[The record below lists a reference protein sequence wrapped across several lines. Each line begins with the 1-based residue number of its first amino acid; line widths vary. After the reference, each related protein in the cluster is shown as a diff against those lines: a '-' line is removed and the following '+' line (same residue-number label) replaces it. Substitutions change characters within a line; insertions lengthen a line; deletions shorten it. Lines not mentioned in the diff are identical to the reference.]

1 MSKNLTEYNFPE
13 DIKTMSP
20 DELNLLSYSIRD
32 FLIENISKTGGHLA
46 SNLGVVELTIALHRV
61 FDSPEDKIIWDVGH
75 QSYVHKILTGR
86 AGDFDTLRKL
96 DGLSGFPKRKESPHD
111 IYDTG
116 HSSTSISAA
125 AGIAAGRDL
134 KGDKYDVIAVIGDG
148 SMTGGLAFEALN
160 NLGMSKSR
168 VIVILNDNGMSIS
181 RNIGGLSEHLGKLR
195 TSEGYL
201 NAKASIKKS
210 IEKIPGIGAS
220 LRGSIAKAKDRV
232 KYAIISGGVIF
243 EELGFTYLGPADGHD
258 IDDLIEVLEHA
269 KHVNG
274 PVLVHVITKKG
285 KGYRQAEIYPDRF
298 HGTGPF
304 NTETG
309 HELSPSKV
317 TYSEVFGRKILEL
330 ADRDEK
336 ITAISA
342 AMCDATGLGG
352 FAVKYPKRFFDVGIA
367 EGHGVTFAAGLA
379 CAGFKPVVAIYSS
392 FLQRAYDEIL
402 EDVCLQKLPVIFALD
417 RAGIV
422 GADGETHHGI
432 FDISYLSTAPGIT
445 ILTPASG
452 KQLEEMLEYAASLG
466 SPAAV
471 RYPRGAAAVEPS
483 IKEGFTGKNIR
494 ISSGRDVDILACGTT
509 YADGRKAVEI
519 LRDAGIDA
527 GLVNIGIVK
536 PGEYGFLKDDAG
548 IRNKLYVTLEDNTLN
563 GGFGEIFKAE
573 NDGLQ
578 VLSLGWPDKFIE
590 HGSTDELKE
599 RYGLTPEAVAI
610 SVARAL
616 DERNG

>member
-13 DIKTMSP
+13 DLKTMSP

-330 ADRDEK
+330 ADRDDK

-402 EDVCLQKLPVIFALD
+402 EDVCLQQLPVIFALD

-432 FDISYLSTAPGIT
+432 FDISYLSTAPGMT

-483 IKEGFTGKNIR
+483 IKEKFTGKNIR

-536 PGEYGFLKDDAG
+536 PGEYGFLKDDAD

-573 NDGLQ
+573 NDGLR

>member
-13 DIKTMSP
+13 DLKTMSP

-330 ADRDEK
+330 ADRDDK

-402 EDVCLQKLPVIFALD
+402 EDVCLQQLPVIFALD

-432 FDISYLSTAPGIT
+432 FDISYLSTAPGMT

-452 KQLEEMLEYAASLG
+452 KQLEEMLEYAASLDH
-466 SPAAV
+466 PAAV

-483 IKEGFTGKNIR
+483 IKERFTGKNIR
-494 ISSGRDVDILACGTT
+494 ISCGRDVDILACGTT

-573 NDGLQ
+573 NDDLR
-578 VLSLGWPDKFIE
+578 VFSLGWPDKFIE
-590 HGSTDELKE
+590 HGSTAELKE

>member
-330 ADRDEK
+330 ADRDDK

-402 EDVCLQKLPVIFALD
+402 EDVCLQQLPVIFALD

-432 FDISYLSTAPGIT
+432 FDISYLSTAPGMT

-452 KQLEEMLEYAASLG
+452 KQLEEMLEYAASLDH
-466 SPAAV
+466 PAAV

-483 IKEGFTGKNIR
+483 IKERFTGKNIR
-494 ISSGRDVDILACGTT
+494 ISCGRDVDILACGTT

-573 NDGLQ
+573 NDDLR
-578 VLSLGWPDKFIE
+578 VFSLGWPDKFIE
-590 HGSTDELKE
+590 HGSTAELKE

>member
-402 EDVCLQKLPVIFALD
+402 EDVCLQRLPVIFALD
-417 RAGIV
+417 RAGVV

-432 FDISYLSTAPGIT
+432 FDISYLSTAPGMT

>member
-181 RNIGGLSEHLGKLR
+181 RNIGGLSEHLGNLR

-330 ADRDEK
+330 ADRDDK

-402 EDVCLQKLPVIFALD
+402 EDVCLQQLPVIFALD

-432 FDISYLSTAPGIT
+432 FDISYLSTAPGMT

-509 YADGRKAVEI
+509 YADGRKAADI

-573 NDGLQ
+573 NDGLH

>member
-1 MSKNLTEYNFPE
+1 MSKNLTEYKFPE
-13 DIKTMSP
+13 DLKTMSP

-134 KGDKYDVIAVIGDG
+134 KGDRYDVIAVIGDG

-258 IDDLIEVLEHA
+258 IEDLIEVLEHA

-432 FDISYLSTAPGIT
+432 FDISYLSTAPGMT

-452 KQLEEMLEYAASLG
+452 KQLEEMLEYAAALDA
-466 SPAAV
+466 PAAV

-483 IKEGFTGKNIR
+483 IKEKFTGKNIR
-494 ISSGRDVDILACGTT
+494 ISCGRDVDILACGTT

-519 LRDAGIDA
+519 LEDAGIDA

-536 PGEYGFLKDDAG
+536 PGEYGFLEYDTG
-548 IRNKLYVTLEDNTLN
+548 FRNKLYVTLEDNTLN

-573 NDGLQ
+573 NDELH

-610 SVARAL
+610 SVVRAL

>member
-13 DIKTMSP
+13 DLKTMSP

-86 AGDFDTLRKL
+86 AGDFGTLRKL

-330 ADRDEK
+330 ADRDDK

-402 EDVCLQKLPVIFALD
+402 EDVCLQQLPVIFALD
-417 RAGIV
+417 RAGVV

-432 FDISYLSTAPGIT
+432 FDISYLSTAPGMT

-452 KQLEEMLEYAASLG
+452 KQLEEMLEYAASLDH
-466 SPAAV
+466 PAAV

-483 IKEGFTGKNIR
+483 IKERFTGKNIR
-494 ISSGRDVDILACGTT
+494 ISCGRDVDILACGTT

-536 PGEYGFLKDDAG
+536 PGEYGFLKDDAS

-573 NDGLQ
+573 NDDLR
-578 VLSLGWPDKFIE
+578 VSSLGWPDKFIE
-590 HGSTDELKE
+590 HGSTAELKE

>member
-330 ADRDEK
+330 ADRDDK

-402 EDVCLQKLPVIFALD
+402 EDVCLQQLPVIFALD

-432 FDISYLSTAPGIT
+432 FDISYLSTAPGMT

-536 PGEYGFLKDDAG
+536 PGEYGFLRDDDG

-573 NDGLQ
+573 NDGLH

-599 RYGLTPEAVAI
+599 RYGLTPEAMAI

>member
-13 DIKTMSP
+13 DLKTMSP

-330 ADRDEK
+330 ADRDDK

-417 RAGIV
+417 RAGVV

-432 FDISYLSTAPGIT
+432 FDISYLSTAPGMT

-452 KQLEEMLEYAASLG
+452 KQLEEMLEYAASLDH
-466 SPAAV
+466 PAAV

-483 IKEGFTGKNIR
+483 IKERFTGKNIR
-494 ISSGRDVDILACGTT
+494 ISCGRDVDILACGTT
-509 YADGRKAVEI
+509 YADGRKAADI

-536 PGEYGFLKDDAG
+536 PGEYGFLRDDDG

-573 NDGLQ
+573 NDGLR

>member
-13 DIKTMSP
+13 DLKTMSP

-330 ADRDEK
+330 ADRDDK

-402 EDVCLQKLPVIFALD
+402 EDVCLQQLPVIFALD

-432 FDISYLSTAPGIT
+432 FDISYLSTAPGMT

-573 NDGLQ
+573 NDGLH

>member
-160 NLGMSKSR
+160 NLGISKSR

-330 ADRDEK
+330 ADRDDK
-336 ITAISA
+336 I
-342 AMCDATGLGG
+342 DPG
-352 FAVKYPKRFFDVGIA
+352 
-367 EGHGVTFAAGLA
+367 A
-379 CAGFKPVVAIYSS
+379 CR
-392 FLQRAYDEIL
+392 Q
-402 EDVCLQKLPVIFALD
+402 
-417 RAGIV
+417 
-422 GADGETHHGI
+422 
-432 FDISYLSTAPGIT
+432 
-445 ILTPASG
+445 
-452 KQLEEMLEYAASLG
+452 
-466 SPAAV
+466 
-471 RYPRGAAAVEPS
+471 
-483 IKEGFTGKNIR
+483 
-494 ISSGRDVDILACGTT
+494 GR
-509 YADGRKAVEI
+509 
-519 LRDAGIDA
+519 
-527 GLVNIGIVK
+527 
-536 PGEYGFLKDDAG
+536 
-548 IRNKLYVTLEDNTLN
+548 
-563 GGFGEIFKAE
+563 
-573 NDGLQ
+573 
-578 VLSLGWPDKFIE
+578 
-590 HGSTDELKE
+590 
-599 RYGLTPEAVAI
+599 
-610 SVARAL
+610 
-616 DERNG
+616 

>member
-13 DIKTMSP
+13 DLKTMSP

-86 AGDFDTLRKL
+86 AGDFGTLRKL

-309 HELSPSKV
+309 HELSPSRV

-417 RAGIV
+417 RAGVV

-432 FDISYLSTAPGIT
+432 FDISYLSTAPGMT

-452 KQLEEMLEYAASLG
+452 KQLEEMLEYAASLDH
-466 SPAAV
+466 PAAV

-483 IKEGFTGKNIR
+483 IKEKFTGKNIR
-494 ISSGRDVDILACGTT
+494 ISCGRDVDILACGTT
-509 YADGRKAVEI
+509 YADGRKAADI

-573 NDGLQ
+573 NDGLH

-590 HGSTDELKE
+590 HESTDELKE

>member
-13 DIKTMSP
+13 DLKTMSP

-160 NLGMSKSR
+160 NLGMSKSK

-330 ADRDEK
+330 ADRDDK

-402 EDVCLQKLPVIFALD
+402 EDVCLQQLPVIFALD
-417 RAGIV
+417 RAGVV

-432 FDISYLSTAPGIT
+432 FDISYLSTAPGMT

-483 IKEGFTGKNIR
+483 IKERFTGKNIR
-494 ISSGRDVDILACGTT
+494 ISCGRDVDILACGTT

-536 PGEYGFLKDDAG
+536 PGEYGFLRDDDG

-573 NDGLQ
+573 NDGLH

>member
-1 MSKNLTEYNFPE
+1 MSKNLTEYDFPE
-13 DIKTMSP
+13 DLKTMSP

-75 QSYVHKILTGR
+75 QSFHKILTGR

-330 ADRDEK
+330 ADRDDK

-402 EDVCLQKLPVIFALD
+402 EDVCLQQLPVIFALD

-432 FDISYLSTAPGIT
+432 FDISYLSTAPGMT

-573 NDGLQ
+573 NDDLH

-590 HGSTDELKE
+590 HGSTAELKE

>member
-13 DIKTMSP
+13 DLKTMSP

-330 ADRDEK
+330 ADRDDK

-432 FDISYLSTAPGIT
+432 FDISYLSTAPGMT

-483 IKEGFTGKNIR
+483 IKERFTGKNIR
-494 ISSGRDVDILACGTT
+494 ISCGRDVDILACGTT

-536 PGEYGFLKDDAG
+536 PGEYGFLRDDAG

-573 NDGLQ
+573 NDGLR

-616 DERNG
+616 DERNC

>member
-330 ADRDEK
+330 ADRDDK

-402 EDVCLQKLPVIFALD
+402 EDVCLQQLPVIFALD

-432 FDISYLSTAPGIT
+432 FDISYLSTAPGMT

-509 YADGRKAVEI
+509 YADGRKAADI

-573 NDGLQ
+573 NDGLH

>member
-13 DIKTMSP
+13 DLKTMSP

-330 ADRDEK
+330 ADRDDK

-402 EDVCLQKLPVIFALD
+402 EDVCLQQLPVIFALD

-432 FDISYLSTAPGIT
+432 FDISYLSTAPGMT

-471 RYPRGAAAVEPS
+471 RYPRDAAAVEPS

-573 NDGLQ
+573 NDGLH

>member
-134 KGDKYDVIAVIGDG
+134 NGDKYDVIAVIGDG

-309 HELSPSKV
+309 HELSPLKV

-402 EDVCLQKLPVIFALD
+402 EDVCLQQLPVIFALD

-432 FDISYLSTAPGIT
+432 FDISYLSTAPGMT

-483 IKEGFTGKNIR
+483 IKERFTGKNIR
-494 ISSGRDVDILACGTT
+494 ISCGRDVDILACGTT

-573 NDGLQ
+573 NDGLR

>member
-13 DIKTMSP
+13 DLKTMSP

-330 ADRDEK
+330 ADRDDK

-402 EDVCLQKLPVIFALD
+402 EDVCLQQLPVIFALD

-432 FDISYLSTAPGIT
+432 FDISYLSTAPGMT

-573 NDGLQ
+573 NDDLH

-590 HGSTDELKE
+590 HGSTAELKE